1 MWAEVE
7 HQFMLGVSAN
17 IPLQRASRH
26 GAADEA
32 NAELSASQHALAR
45 RIDDIR
51 VEVEQARLRL
61 VEAQHVV
68 MLYNERLLPAGR
80 DQARVALPAFQTGQS
95 SFIEVVSA
103 QKNLL
108 VTELGRHMAVAEMYR
123 RMARLDRAVGRLPGS
138 ARGQTGTSP

>member
-1 MWAEVE
+1 MYVDS
-7 HQFMLGVSAN
+7 HCHLSF
-17 IPLQRASRH
+17 P
-26 GAADEA
+26 
-32 NAELSASQHALAR
+32 ELAG

-51 VEVEQARLRL
+51 VEVEQARLRF

-108 VTELGRHMAVAEMYR
+108 ATELGRHMAVAEMYR
-123 RMARLDRAVGRLPGS
+123 RMAQLDRAVGRLPG
-138 ARGQTGTSP
+138 TGNEETGRSP